1 MRLEILICVLIM
13 MNNSCCNALR
23 LQQKVCLSSATT
35 LLTLFLDCS
44 SLLPSSST
52 SLPIL
57 SIQSAAARNLP
68 TSNDAVGKNRGKL
81 EALIPIV
88 KMATITKT
96 AQRDL
101 PDLKT
106 TQLKLKLLPLLEKD
120 FKKLFDEYSENIS
133 YKQVF
138 LDQNAFLVYYS
149 GGFDG
154 PNRPNIETESDIEKR
169 EKLQYGYRNDAWI
182 AIDDARAEVD
192 YLLENHSNDIKDL
205 NNLLTSANNAFENYL
220 QLSLPSDVEAARI
233 SIEKK

>member
-1 MRLEILICVLIM
+1 M
-13 MNNSCCNALR
+13 NSCCYALR
-23 LQQKVCLSSATT
+23 LQQNIGKISLSSATT
-35 LLTLFLDCS
+35 LLTCLFLDCS
-44 SLLPSSST
+44 SLLPSPSS
-52 SLPIL
+52 SLPMF
-57 SIQSAAARNLP
+57 SIQSAVARNLP
-68 TSNDAVGKNRGKL
+68 TSNDAIGNNRGKV

-106 TQLKLKLLPLLEKD
+106 TQVTLKLLPSLEKD

-192 YLLENHSNDIKDL
+192 YLLENHSDDIKDL

-220 QLSLPSDVEAARI
+220 QLSPPSDVEAARI